1 MVGIV
6 GDGIEC
12 DGSGCVAAAKD
23 ENVGEVCGVGE
34 GVAVADNV
42 VWRVDGCPKRW
53 SVGGD
58 VGPCTSGA
66 WSGKVEGSEVRTCG
80 CR

>member
-1 MVGIV
+1 MV

-12 DGSGCVAAAKD
+12 DGIGCVAAAKD

-34 GVAVADNV
+34 GVVVDGNV
-42 VWRVDGCPKRW
+42 VWRVDGRPNRW

-58 VGPCTSGA
+58 V
-66 WSGKVEGSEVRTCG
+66 
-80 CR
+80 